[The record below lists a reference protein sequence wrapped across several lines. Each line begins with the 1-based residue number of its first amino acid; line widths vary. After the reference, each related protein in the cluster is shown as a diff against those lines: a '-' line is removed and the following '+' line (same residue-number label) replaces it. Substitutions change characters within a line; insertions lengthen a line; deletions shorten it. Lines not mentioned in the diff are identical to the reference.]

1 MKARGEGAIVVEL
14 GDYHRARDF
23 HHRRSRLRFDPDVR
37 RPPLEERHFRRPPPF
52 SDSAYQ
58 LPSAAI
64 IENLRSAVAD
74 PVWMLQPQIAS

>member
-1 MKARGEGAIVVEL
+1 
-14 GDYHRARDF
+14 
-23 HHRRSRLRFDPDVR
+23 LRY
-37 RPPLEERHFRRPPPF
+37 
-52 SDSAYQ
+52 SAYQ